1 MTRLRVS
8 SSIVAVAKVKAGSVA
23 GRGEGVLILLRRS
36 LGVSFR
42 LGSERKE
49 GFGEEEDCDLVT
61 RLSASVEAAE
71 VAADAAVAAVE
82 AVAASSTVSSS
93 HSFHGHMKGNEVE
106 RQLRLL
112 PNI

>member
-1 MTRLRVS
+1 MAAVIIRCKVS
-8 SSIVAVAKVKAGSVA
+8 SSIVAGAKVKAGSAV

-49 GFGEEEDCDLVT
+49 GLGEEDDCDLVT
-61 RLSASVEAAE
+61 RLSASVEAAGVVSA
-71 VAADAAVAAVE
+71 VAADAVE

-93 HSFHGHMKGNEVE
+93 SPFHGHMKENEVGKGS
-106 RQLRLL
+106 
-112 PNI
+112 